1 MGNGKWEMKPLEWGR
16 EIGGC
21 EGTDDDIRL
30 D

>member
-1 MGNGKWEMKPLEWGR
+1 MRGDGKRNALNGKERG
-16 EIGGC
+16 GGC